1 MKTISRHEKRVAMRI
16 KGGNLGLPASSF
28 FAGFAPVREILVS
41 RKSAKAQRQQRPE
54 LNPCLALALAGSYTL
69 QEKDLP
75 QISRIT
81 RITAFICVIGGIC
94 GENSFS

>member
-1 MKTISRHEKRVAMRI
+1 VLFRVLR
-16 KGGNLGLPASSF
+16 GQFLERLPGA
-28 FAGFAPVREILVS
+28 VCQNENCWKII
-41 RKSAKAQRQQRPE
+41 E
-54 LNPCLALALAGSYTL
+54 DTYYTL

-75 QISRIT
+75 QISRITRIT